1 MLEGQ
6 IQILNEV
13 FDGEAPFIEVSV
25 ERRILDGS
33 SIRDLVES
41 FNVPARPS
49 SRAYL
54 VMVTSVEGSF
64 DDVKRWKVLFNG
76 ITLTREFKPLLT
88 STSFDK
94 RRHICLFV
102 YEVSAVI
109 GLSSNNLRVI
119 YEGSARINVEVAALM
134 SLHRYPD
141 VKSYLNFAL
150 GSSTR
155 NEILLPRMP
164 APFKASDS
172 VFHLVVESSE
182 ISSLNLLTESANG
195 LSKVSTITINK
206 GINYLEIDTP
216 LDANSLKIV
225 SEKQIR
231 PLVLIGVVSNLSRP
245 SLEVK
250 ARRVSDG
257 IELMVVNRSTSALDK
272 IDVSLV
278 KHGTTLRTFNIENV
292 DPGKTLK
299 MVLKGREASEATHVK
314 MHWRVA
320 YRQGFLSA
328 NIES

>member
-1 MLEGQ
+1 MSEGQ

-13 FDGEAPFIEVSV
+13 FDGEVPFIEVSV

-33 SIRDLVES
+33 SIRDFVES

-88 STSFDK
+88 ATSFDK
-94 RRHICLFV
+94 RRSICLFA
-102 YEVSAVI
+102 YDVSAVI
-109 GLSSNNLRVI
+109 GMSGSSLRVI
-119 YEGSARINVEVAALM
+119 YEGSARITVEVTALI
-134 SLHRYPD
+134 SLHRYLD
-141 VKSYLNFAL
+141 VKSYLNFTL
-150 GSSTR
+150 GSSAK
-155 NEILLPRMP
+155 NEILLPSMP
-164 APFKASDS
+164 VPFKASDS
-172 VFHLVVESSE
+172 VLHLVVESPETSTLSLLAE
-182 ISSLNLLTESANG
+182 SSKE
-195 LSKVSTITINK
+195 LSKVLGITINK
-206 GINYLEIDTP
+206 GINYLEIDAP

-231 PLVLIGVVSNLSRP
+231 PLVLIGVASNLSKP

-250 ARRVSDG
+250 AKRVSDG
-257 IELMVVNRSTSALDK
+257 IELTVVNRSTSVLDK

-278 KHGTTLRTFNIENV
+278 KYGTILRTFNIENV
-292 DPGKTLK
+292 DLGKTLK
-299 MVLKGREASEATHVK
+299 MVLKGHEASEATHVK
-314 MHWRVA
+314 IHWRAA
-320 YRQGFLSA
+320 YRQGFLNV